1 MTLRTPLA
9 QVRGLGSAKEG
20 PHHWWAQRLTAVA
33 LVPLFL
39 WFVASVAAVGT
50 AEYAVAAEWL
60 KSPINATLLILLL
73 VALFHHAHL
82 GMQVVFEDYIGTEW
96 LKVTCIVLMKFIAIL
111 LAAVTVVAVLRVAI
125 GG

>member
-50 AEYAVAAEWL
+50 ADYAAAVDWL
-60 KSPINATLLILLL
+60 RSPINATLLILLI
-73 VALFHHAHL
+73 VALFHHAQL
-82 GMQVVFEDYIGTEW
+82 GMQVVFEDYIHTEW
-96 LKVTCIVLMKFIAIL
+96 VKVASIVLMRFIAIA
-111 LAAVTVVAVLRVAI
+111 LAVVSAVAVLRVAI